1 MVSSCTLLLCVL
13 LGLILPSQAKEVVLI
28 TGCSSG
34 IGKAAAIAFAE
45 HGDFIVYATMRSTSQ
60 WKADELPAS
69 LSETLHIRQLDV
81 TSPESIRAVVDEVL
95 TVEGRID
102 VVINNAGYGI
112 AGCLEVVSVEEAKRV
127 FEVNVWG
134 VVNVLQAV
142 LPSMRSKSRGHVIN
156 ISSTS
161 GIRGIPCFEFY
172 TGSKFALEGI
182 TDSMRYSLSLYNISV
197 TNVNAGPVRTSFT
210 DRFGDASMGGK
221 GTRRAEEDELLQAYT
236 DKMVRNL
243 NERMSGS
250 EVQSAEDIGRL
261 LVELALL
268 RRDARSIEEVP
279 FNLATSP
286 SSQKVL
292 ELTRVNP
299 RGWGGIYSSILD
311 SVPSSASLLNFRSEE
326 L

>member
-1 MVSSCTLLLCVL
+1 MLLLVL
-13 LGLILPSQAKEVVLI
+13 TCLAMMASCRSKEIVLI

-60 WKADELPAS
+60 WSSSQLPPSSAANI
-69 LSETLHIRQLDV
+69 HVRQLDV
-81 TSPESIRAVVDEVL
+81 TSSESIKGVVAEIL
-95 TVEGRID
+95 KVEGRID
-102 VVINNAGYGI
+102 IVINNAGYGI
-112 AGCLEVVSVEEAKRV
+112 AGCLEVVSVEEAKKV

-134 VVNVLQAV
+134 VVNVLQEV
-142 LPSMRSKSRGHVIN
+142 LPSMRSQSKGHIIN

-210 DRFGDASMGGK
+210 DRFGDASLGGK
-221 GTRRAEEDELLQAYT
+221 GTRRAENDELLHAYT

-243 NERMSGS
+243 NERMSS
-250 EVQSAEDIGRL
+250 NEVQSAEEIGRL
-261 LVELALL
+261 LVDLALL
-268 RRDARSIEEVP
+268 KRDAATLEDVP

-311 SVPSSASLLNFRSEE
+311 SVPSADSLLTHRSEE

>member
-1 MVSSCTLLLCVL
+1 MLFLCFLCTLIACQ
-13 LGLILPSQAKEVVLI
+13 SKEVVLI

-45 HGDFIVYATMRSTSQ
+45 HGDFIVYATMRSTSH
-60 WKADELPAS
+60 WMSDELPAS
-69 LSETLHIRQLDV
+69 LTDTLHVRQLDV
-81 TSPESIRAVVDEVL
+81 TSTESIRVVVDEIL
-95 TVEGRID
+95 KVEGRID

-112 AGCLEVVSVEEAKRV
+112 AGCLEAVSVEEAKKV

-142 LPSMRSKSRGHVIN
+142 LPSMRSRGRGHVIN

-210 DRFGDASMGGK
+210 ERFGDASMGGK
-221 GTRRAEEDELLQAYT
+221 GTRRAANDELLQAYT

-243 NERMSGS
+243 NERMSSS
-250 EVQSAEDIGRL
+250 EVQSAEEIGRL
-261 LVELALL
+261 LVELALSKRAAL
-268 RRDARSIEEVP
+268 RLEDVP

-311 SVPSSASLLNFRSEE
+311 SVPSSATLLSHRSEE

>member
-1 MVSSCTLLLCVL
+1 MLLLVL
-13 LGLILPSQAKEVVLI
+13 TCLAMMASCRSKEIVLI

-60 WKADELPAS
+60 WSSSQLPPSSAANI
-69 LSETLHIRQLDV
+69 HVRQLDV
-81 TSPESIRAVVDEVL
+81 TSSESIKGVVAEIL
-95 TVEGRID
+95 KVEGRID
-102 VVINNAGYGI
+102 IVINNAGYGI
-112 AGCLEVVSVEEAKRV
+112 AGCLEVVSVEEAKKV

-134 VVNVLQAV
+134 VVNVLQEV
-142 LPSMRSKSRGHVIN
+142 LPSMRSQSKGHIIN

-210 DRFGDASMGGK
+210 DRFGDASLGGK
-221 GTRRAEEDELLQAYT
+221 GTRRAGNDELLHAYT

-243 NERMSGS
+243 NERMSS
-250 EVQSAEDIGRL
+250 NEVQSAEEIGRL
-261 LVELALL
+261 LVDLALL
-268 RRDARSIEEVP
+268 KREAAHLEDVP

-311 SVPSSASLLNFRSEE
+311 SVPRADSLLTHRSEE